1 MRSDARR
8 NRERLLAAA
17 MATFVEH
24 GADDISL
31 EQIARRAGVGI
42 GTLYRHFPTRQSL
55 LESVYRDQV
64 ETLCAQAKAL
74 QADPSPGAALTTWL
88 RALVAFSLNKRTLT
102 AGLLGGSGKPGESA
116 GKNSPLMSACRDDM
130 TDAASTLLGRAKE
143 AGLVRPDVEVA
154 DLLRLT
160 HGVVAATERLPEQTA
175 EAERLLDIVLGGVWH
190 HAPDGG

>member
-1 MRSDARR
+1 
-8 NRERLLAAA
+8 
-17 MATFVEH
+17 
-24 GADDISL
+24 
-31 EQIARRAGVGI
+31 
-42 GTLYRHFPTRQSL
+42 
-55 LESVYRDQV
+55 
-64 ETLCAQAKAL
+64 
-74 QADPSPGAALTTWL
+74 
-88 RALVAFSLNKRTLT
+88 
-102 AGLLGGSGKPGESA
+102 
-116 GKNSPLMSACRDDM
+116 MSACRDDM